1 MATAS
6 TKQDF
11 PATSFNNSPGT
22 DNFYGTDQSFNIFDL
37 EQQVMNNLNTFN
49 SLYSAYI
56 RCKTG
61 SPATTTVAGQ
71 NYNTGCKQ
79 TTEQLTAVK
88 NAYTTLNDSIVN
100 LNSAISKVG
109 SFGKASN
116 NHANIMEQQA
126 ANVKLRNQLD
136 MKMQELLNSDN
147 SISSIYQKNY
157 DATIYAGVLWT
168 VLASSMIYYVF
179 VKL

>member
-1 MATAS
+1 MPNTVLTKNLDNATP
-6 TKQDF
+6 QD
-11 PATSFNNSPGT
+11 NL
-22 DNFYGTDQSFNIFDL
+22 NILDL

-49 SLYSAYI
+49 GLYAAYI

-61 SPATTTVAGQ
+61 SPPTTTVAGQ
-71 NYNTGCKQ
+71 TYNTGCTQ
-79 TTEQLTAVK
+79 TPAQLTAV
-88 NAYTTLNDSIVN
+88 NTAYTTLNTSITN
-100 LNSAISKVG
+100 LNTAISQVS
-109 SFGKASN
+109 SFGNAGT
-116 NHANIMEQQA
+116 NHDNIMAQQA

-157 DATIYAGVLWT
+157 DSTIYAGILWT